1 MSEQAGMDRQVGPA
15 YGFSGFYERSIDKQG
30 RISLP
35 FPFRRSG
42 DLAGDERF
50 ALTEGPQDVLCLL
63 PFPDFSDRMNK
74 LARQE
79 LEPEARDLV
88 RAQLTQ
94 TQELR
99 PDAQGRLQLPLDLL
113 AEHGIE
119 GTVIVTGM
127 NHYLELWPVAAFAAK
142 RPAPVEKVRVEDLKR
157 KLFA

>member
-1 MSEQAGMDRQVGPA
+1 MSELAGTDRQTGPA

-30 RISLP
+30 RLSLP
-35 FPFRRSG
+35 FPFRRYG

-50 ALTEGPQDVLCLL
+50 ALTEGPQDILCLL
-63 PFPDFSDRMNK
+63 PFPDFAARINE

-79 LEPEARDLV
+79 LDPAARDLL
-88 RAQLTQ
+88 RTQLVQ

-99 PDAQGRLQLPLDLL
+99 PDAQGRLQLPLELL

-119 GTVIVTGM
+119 GTVVVVGM

-142 RPAPVEKVRVEDLKR
+142 RTAAVEKVRVEDLKR